1 MSFNELILPHFLIAD
16 LYKNVLIETQVAET
30 VTTKQIEAI
39 QPIALKFLGENRK
52 QVSIIVIDNNAVYID
67 DEKLNLLTKLLA
79 ACKLTLADVA
89 IVNLYNKNI
98 TYNQIKQE
106 LNPQFLLLMGVDIK
120 QFALPIIFP
129 EYKIQHYNNCQILIA
144 KGLQQFIG
152 ETQDVKMEKSKLW
165 LCLKTIFGV

>member
-89 IVNLYNKNI
+89 IVNLHNKNI

-129 EYKIQHYNNCQILIA
+129 EYKIQYYNNCQILIA
-144 KGLQQFIG
+144 KDLQQFIG

-165 LCLKTIFGV
+165 LCLKTLFGV